1 MLQVSFEKSFSKK
14 YLFIGCAGSS
24 LLCRL
29 FSSCGQPGLLSR
41 CGAQV
46 LLWLSCC
53 RAQALRHTGSVVTAP
68 ALWSTG
74 SVAVAQG
81 ACCSMAHGIFSDQ
94 GSNPCLLHWQVNSS
108 LLSRKRSLWECFL
121 YCWVVDIKTL
131 KRRCLVPDL
140 WESMWKSDVRVH
152 EHSFTGT

>member
-94 GSNPCLLHWQVNSS
+94 GSNPCLLYWQANS
-108 LLSRKRSLWECFL
+108 LPLSHQGSPKKSFFRSICFPGRPVVKIPHF
-121 YCWVVDIKTL
+121 YCWG
-131 KRRCLVPDL
+131 
-140 WESMWKSDVRVH
+140 H
-152 EHSFTGT
+152 EFDP